1 MNETYGLSSQLSS
14 FSSPVQTLSL
24 GSFPDGLTTHS
35 KSKGFRK
42 RSICCSHVTD
52 AENLKDKRNL
62 GILPSSEA
70 ASACACT
77 DIINCSDNK
86 RVLYSCLFAS
96 CFFFFFFFKLLFQL
110 YRQRNQS
117 IQTGIGRLQ
126 GQSQQMIHT
135 HNNNAN
141 N

>member
-86 RVLYSCLFAS
+86 RVLYWCLFAR
-96 CFFFFFFFKLLFQL
+96 CLL

-117 IQTGIGRLQ
+117 IQTGTGRSQ